1 MSYSDYN
8 SSGATNIS
16 IPKDKVYADL
26 DLGLTKHPVY
36 NDIRAL
42 TDIDAVKNS
51 VRNLLLTNKG
61 ERPFR
66 PNVGSNLTQLLF
78 EHANPFTYE
87 TIRQNISDMLQTY
100 EPRINQVRVR
110 IDELAPNE
118 NDIKVTVGFNITSV
132 AAAQEVEFYLERL
145 R

>member
-61 ERPFR
+61 
-66 PNVGSNLTQLLF
+66 
-78 EHANPFTYE
+78 
-87 TIRQNISDMLQTY
+87 
-100 EPRINQVRVR
+100 
-110 IDELAPNE
+110 
-118 NDIKVTVGFNITSV
+118 
-132 AAAQEVEFYLERL
+132 VEFYLERL